1 MTSSSE
7 PKEPALRRRKGMQAL
22 GGPINKLTRQTFGE
36 RGLADGAIVNNWA
49 TIAGDMLATASLP
62 EKIAYV
68 AGQKG
73 RGTLHLR
80 VANSGLATEIQ
91 HLEPLLLERVNSY
104 FGYQAVARLKLI
116 HGPLPPPT
124 KGNAFELIPLSD
136 EQTRSLA
143 SDLANV
149 EDPDLKAVLEKLGQS
164 VIGRRAKLGEK

>member
-1 MTSSSE
+1 MVSTSKPTDSTV
-7 PKEPALRRRKGMQAL
+7 KRRKGMQAL
-22 GGPINKLTRQTFGE
+22 GGPITKLTRQTFGE

-49 TIAGDMLATASLP
+49 TIAGDMLASASLP

-116 HGPLPPPT
+116 HGPLPPPA
-124 KGNAFELIPLSD
+124 KGKAFELQPLSD
-136 EQTRSLA
+136 EQTRALA
-143 SDLANV
+143 GDLVNV
-149 EDPDLKAVLEKLGQS
+149 DDPDLKAALEKLGQS
-164 VIGRRAKLGEK
+164 VIGRRVNTAK